1 MLSER
6 QKEIM
11 ELLKNQKKV
20 SVKELAD
27 RLFVSEAT
35 IRRNLIEL
43 KSLGLIE
50 RAHGAAIL
58 AEQSEEVSI
67 FVRINKNAQEKEKAV
82 SNILPHL
89 PEFQSVFMD
98 SSSTA
103 LALAERINLSHKTVV
118 TNSLQTAVVLSK
130 KEDINLILLGGSV
143 QHNTVSATGSWSV
156 RQLNDFSF
164 DLMICSCAA
173 VDGDAAMERT
183 LEQKEIKRAAFMR
196 SKKRMLIIDH
206 FKFGGNGI
214 HRIAALGDFDLVA
227 TDCPPPKEFL
237 NQNVHFIY
245 GE

>member
-11 ELLKNQKKV
+11 ELLKKQKKV

-43 KSLGLIE
+43 KSLGLSE

-103 LALAERINLSHKTVV
+103 LALAERINLSHKTVG
-118 TNSLQTAVVLSK
+118 TNSLQTAPLK
-130 KEDINLILLGGSV
+130 NLTHPNPKRHPGG
-143 QHNTVSATGSWSV
+143 
-156 RQLNDFSF
+156 
-164 DLMICSCAA
+164 
-173 VDGDAAMERT
+173 
-183 LEQKEIKRAAFMR
+183 
-196 SKKRMLIIDH
+196 
-206 FKFGGNGI
+206 
-214 HRIAALGDFDLVA
+214 
-227 TDCPPPKEFL
+227 
-237 NQNVHFIY
+237 
-245 GE
+245 